1 VGKRV
6 GTPEYRLRDYGRMI
20 TDQVRMQA
28 YHAALQQRLQPGATV
43 LDLGTG
49 VGIFAFLA
57 CQMGAKQVFGI
68 EPDPV
73 IRIAEEIAIANGFAN
88 QMTWIQDFSTQVDLP
103 TPVDVIISDLR
114 GILPLYGH
122 HIPAIIDARERFLK
136 PGGSLIPQQD
146 SLWAAV
152 VEIPQLY
159 QQYAKPWI
167 DQFYGLDL
175 QAGLR
180 FACNQW
186 HSDYIS
192 PQKFLVEPQCWATL
206 DYHHIT
212 SPDVCSEMHWVVQQP
227 GIAHG
232 LKVWFDTLL
241 APGVGFT
248 NRPDVAE
255 AAEIYGSAF
264 LPWSQPVALNVGD
277 QIYIALDARLR
288 GEDYLWCWRTEIYES
303 SYPDAPKVSFKQST
317 FLGTPLSAADILAV
331 RSQPADSVPSP
342 PADA

>member
-1 VGKRV
+1 VEIA
-6 GTPEYRLRDYGRMI
+6 EYRLRDYGRMI
-20 TDQVRMQA
+20 TDHVRMQA
-28 YHAALQQRLQPGATV
+28 YQAALQQRIQPGATV
-43 LDLGTG
+43 LDLGAG
-49 VGIFAFLA
+49 IGIFAFLA
-57 CQMGAKQVFGI
+57 CQMGAEQVFGI
-68 EPDPV
+68 EPNSV
-73 IRIAEEIAIANGFAN
+73 ILLAQEIAIANGFGN
-88 QMTWIQDFSTQVDLP
+88 QITWIQDFSTQVSLP
-103 TPVDVIISDLR
+103 TLVDVIVSDLR

-122 HIPAIIDARERFLK
+122 HILAIIDARERFLK

-167 DQFYGLDL
+167 DQPYGLDL

-180 FACNQW
+180 FVCNQW
-186 HSDYIS
+186 YGDYLP

-206 DYHHIT
+206 NYEQIT
-212 SPDVCSEMHWVVQQP
+212 SPDICSEMHWVVDQP

-248 NRPDVAE
+248 NRPFAPG

-264 LPWSQPVALNVGD
+264 LPWSQPVALDIGD
-277 QIYIALDARLR
+277 QIHVVLDARLR
-288 GEDYLWCWRTEIYES
+288 GEDYLWCWSTQIYEPS
-303 SYPDAPKVSFKQST
+303 HPKTPKVSFKQST
-317 FLGTPLSAADILAV
+317 FLGTPLAAASILAA
-331 RSQPADSVPSP
+331 RSPQTAPISSS